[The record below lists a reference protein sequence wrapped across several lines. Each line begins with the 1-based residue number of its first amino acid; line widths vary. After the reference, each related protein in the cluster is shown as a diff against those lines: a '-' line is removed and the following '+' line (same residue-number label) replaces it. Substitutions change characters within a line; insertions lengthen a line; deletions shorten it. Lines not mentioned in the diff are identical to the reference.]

1 MKTFEIRVTQPM
13 IGYYYGWLNIEAED
27 RADALNKITA
37 MSNEEIYELVDW
49 EIGDEMYGK
58 YEEINIQIDTLTE
71 I

>member
-37 MSNEEIYELVDW
+37 MSNEEIDNRVEWLEGGDTIADNEEL
-49 EIGDEMYGK
+49 
-58 YEEINIQIDTLTE
+58 NIEIDTLTE

>member
-1 MKTFEIRVTQPM
+1 MRNFEIRVTQPM
-13 IGYYYGWLNIEAED
+13 IGYYYGWLNIEAENGT
-27 RADALNKITA
+27 DALNKITA
-37 MSNEEIYELVDW
+37 MSNEEIYELVNW

>member
-27 RADALNKITA
+27 RVDALNKITA
-37 MSNEEIYELVDW
+37 MSNEEIHELVNW

>member
-13 IGYYYGWLNIEAED
+13 IGYYYGWLDIEAED

-37 MSNEEIYELVDW
+37 MSNEEICELVNW